1 MHETIDYAA
10 EFTGHEWIGAA
21 ATKRGLCWMA
31 LGDSL
36 DEVTAGIRAE
46 FPAAHLHR
54 EPQVADW
61 IKLAVNQIQP
71 PAQTQTLVEIPTPV
85 QGRVAEPSSLP
96 VLDLR
101 GTDFQ
106 LRVWKLIRAI
116 PRGETRSYRELACA
130 LGSPRSSR
138 AIASSCASN
147 RIALLIPCHRVIGSD
162 GTLKGYRWGTERKRR
177 LLEMERASL

>member
-1 MHETIDYAA
+1 MDETIDYAA
-10 EFTGHEWIGAA
+10 EFAGHIWIGAA
-21 ATKRGLCWMA
+21 ANPRGLCWMA

-36 DEVTAGIRAE
+36 EEVTAGIRAE

-54 EPQVADW
+54 EPRVADW

-71 PAQTQTLVEIPTPV
+71 PAQTQPPVEIPTPV
-85 QGRVAEPSSLP
+85 KGPVAEPP

-106 LRVWKLIRAI
+106 LRVWQLIRTI

-162 GTLKGYRWGTERKRR
+162 GALKGYRWGTERKRL
-177 LLEMERASL
+177 LLEMERARL